1 MTNVIAHRG
10 ASRAERENSRKA
22 FTAAVR
28 MGADGIE
35 LDARRSADGA
45 IVVNHDARLPDGR
58 DIVACQRVDLP
69 EHVLTLGEAL
79 DACSGAFVNI
89 EIKNDPAEPDFD
101 ASESVADGVV
111 ALVTSRA
118 EPITNWLISS
128 FRIESVDRCRTLAP
142 DLPTAWLTYRP
153 VTSDDIDDVVRGG
166 HVAIHPA
173 VPTVDADLIA
183 RCHERRL
190 AVNTWTCNDPAR
202 ARQLADWG
210 VDGICTDVPDEIL
223 TALGD
228 HP

>member
-1 MTNVIAHRG
+1 VTNVIAHRG
-10 ASRAERENSRKA
+10 ASRAERENTREA

-128 FRIESVDRCRTLAP
+128 FRIESVDRCRQLAAG
-142 DLPTAWLTYRP
+142 LPTAWLTFRP
-153 VTSDDIDDVVRGG
+153 VTSDDIDALVRRG
-166 HVAIHPA
+166 HNAIHPA
-173 VPTVDADLIA
+173 LPTVDADVIA
-183 RCHERRL
+183 RCHDRGL
-190 AVNTWTCNDPAR
+190 AVNTWTCNDLAR
-202 ARQLADWG
+202 ARELAAWG
-210 VDGICTDVPDEIL
+210 IDGICTDVPDEIL
-223 TALGD
+223 AALR